1 MIEGRMPISWNSIQA
16 LREPDLDRHRVR
28 CRDELGL
35 DCPFEVFEERF
46 FEHHGDEDFGTM
58 YRAADWSAVG
68 WTETERSGV
77 LLRRVAFDRGHQY
90 AVDEAGARTLEEG
103 LSDARDAVVE
113 HWVCH
118 TTWLRPP
125 ILVTGEV
132 TGSGF
137 EYELLVGFTR
147 LGNLLGLLDRQEVP
161 EMKRH
166 RVWVGATAG
175 RVAVEHRTRR

>member
-1 MIEGRMPISWNSIQA
+1 VEGKGDAMIDRRMPISWSAIQA
-16 LREPDLDRHRVR
+16 LHEPDLERHWMR

-35 DCPFEVFEERF
+35 NCPLEVFEELF
-46 FEHHGDEDFGTM
+46 FEHHGDAEFGAL
-58 YRAADWSAVG
+58 YRAVDWSAVA
-68 WTETERSGV
+68 WTETELSGL
-77 LLRRVAFDRGHQY
+77 LLRRVAVERGYQY
-90 AVDEAGARTLEEG
+90 AVDEARARTLLEG

-113 HWVCH
+113 HWLNH
-118 TTWLRPP
+118 STWLRPP
-125 ILVTGEV
+125 ILVSGDV

-166 RVWVGATAG
+166 RVWVGEG
-175 RVAVEHRTRR
+175 MQR